1 MNPKRTNPGS
11 LSTNGSP
18 QYWQTILRWL
28 HSPLLRAY
36 EWRFFPSYW
45 RTRNR
50 WQRLK
55 FAVSKRVYGARG
67 GVRLA
72 AESTSIF
79 LLILKTVFWQVL
91 AAAFLVAV
99 LEFAEKKLRQS
110 SSFLD
115 YLTRHSAALRLAVTW
130 FRHNPVVASISPGT
144 FSTLAQISGLF
155 LGLYFTAISVVAGTN
170 YARVPTEIL
179 NALVREKVGNLYIR
193 IVALFGGVSLI
204 LLGLVNLGY
213 TPGTLNI
220 ILALL
225 LGVASLFSFVEL
237 GRRAFYFFDP
247 TKLVAVVATNIL
259 RLARSATPA
268 GFSWRDNAFQDHYRK
283 LADSDVR
290 IYEDVVLLSDRES
303 HLQGRSLLSLVLQLL
318 VLLELYCKDKQR
330 IPSDSLWFE
339 RVYHH
344 RTWLTTE
351 ESRVNIAIETGTG
364 LEPEYVADHS
374 WLEKRLANLIS
385 RALTGLRDRA
395 DFARAITVSNKLQE
409 TLGILSGELAI
420 DESLFLFQRLRTF
433 AHAVATKTAQTPLS
447 SDLKEFLAPSL
458 GLADV
463 CGMGFI
469 SIFLGFANRIE
480 QTTAEQFSAV
490 IDKVD
495 FRRPRTLYLTGMP
508 RKVVQQLEYLYK
520 GIAFE
525 ARVEHQQLSPLWYC
539 RQIAGLGMARFFVET
554 CDTLL
559 LELEKTFAAEAE
571 QLSSEKCYPFAV
583 QIVQRGLEAC
593 HKFHFRVEK
602 LHDWFTAF
610 STLRRV
616 PDIPWPDFD
625 AKNTH
630 QRIEAVRDRLL
641 IVLANSVPGIAAL
654 PPSKDIPDYLGQA
667 YVMLADEC
675 YRSMA
680 IGDEALFTKL
690 FHPFFVVATAV
701 QDRLRV
707 QLKDYE
713 PKTAVIYVTEPIED
727 LMAISGYALV
737 YSELDSKTFWNLVKT
752 SWDTYFNASP
762 DSAAI
767 VKSLFATITY
777 RRSLFSILPR
787 DLRRTAWTQD
797 LMHRLRQ
804 RGLAD
809 DLLGVGMFRNTEE
822 TPNHPSAIIR
832 VLARNSFMFEKA
844 ADIFI
849 ACYLIE
855 RPEAAGLDV
864 PTSVKDFVRRLQR
877 ENSKFNS
884 EYPDET

>member
-1 MNPKRTNPGS
+1 M
-11 LSTNGSP
+11 
-18 QYWQTILRWL
+18 
-28 HSPLLRAY
+28 
-36 EWRFFPSYW
+36 
-45 RTRNR
+45 
-50 WQRLK
+50 
-55 FAVSKRVYGARG
+55 
-67 GVRLA
+67 
-72 AESTSIF
+72 
-79 LLILKTVFWQVL
+79 
-91 AAAFLVAV
+91 
-99 LEFAEKKLRQS
+99 
-110 SSFLD
+110 
-115 YLTRHSAALRLAVTW
+115 
-130 FRHNPVVASISPGT
+130 
-144 FSTLAQISGLF
+144 STLAQISGLF

-179 NALVREKVGNLYIR
+179 DALVREKVGNLYIR

-204 LLGLVNLGY
+204 LLGMANLGY
-213 TPGTLNI
+213 TPGALNL
-220 ILALL
+220 ILVSF
-225 LGVASLFSFVEL
+225 LGIASLFSFVEL

-247 TKLVAVVATNIL
+247 TKLVAVVAGNIL

-268 GFSWRDNAFQDHYRK
+268 GFSWRNNAFQDHYRK
-283 LADSDVR
+283 LADSDLR
-290 IYEDVVLLSDRES
+290 IYEDVILLSDRES
-303 HLQGRSLLSLVLQLL
+303 HLQGRSLLSLVLQFL

-409 TLGILSGELAI
+409 TLGILSAELAI
-420 DESLFLFQRLRTF
+420 DESLFLFQRLGTF
-433 AHAVATKTAQTPLS
+433 AHEVATKTAQTPLS
-447 SDLKEFLAPSL
+447 SDFKEFLAPSL

-525 ARVEHQQLSPLWYC
+525 ARVEHQQLSPVWYC

-554 CDTLL
+554 CDALL
-559 LELEKTFAAEAE
+559 LELERTFAGEAE
-571 QLSSEKCYPFAV
+571 ELSSEKCYPFAV

-602 LHDWFTAF
+602 LRDWFTAF
-610 STLRRV
+610 SALRRV

-625 AKNTH
+625 AKKTH

-690 FHPFFVVATAV
+690 FPPFFVVATAV

-737 YSELDSKTFWNLVKT
+737 YSELDSKTFWNLVKS
-752 SWDTYFNASP
+752 SWDTYFTASR

-767 VKSLFATITY
+767 VKSLLATITY

-797 LMHRLRQ
+797 LMYRLRQ

-809 DLLGVGMFRNTEE
+809 DLLGAGMFRNREE

-832 VLARNSFMFEKA
+832 LLAQNSFMFEKA